1 MPQDA
6 DWPQAEAARLL
17 WRRGQLGQAPDAMR
31 AGLALSGGGIRS
43 ATLSLGMLQAL
54 ARAGRLERFDY
65 LSTVSGGGYAGGF
78 MCSLFTPQSVRSG
91 ASASPSAA
99 ELMQARDDALAQLAA
114 VEQRADEAGQHQ
126 PPSSP
131 RGARAIEWL
140 RDSGRYLAPNGGGD
154 YFYALVLWLR
164 NLVAVHYVIG
174 LSLVLSLALL
184 SVINLALAPQLP
196 ASLPA
201 LPLPWNAGALY
212 LWLAALVALLGV
224 LPLGVGYWCTQ
235 LPARS
240 SGAGWACW
248 GAGLLTRSSILAFVA
263 GPIIAFAGWRQPWA
277 AWTALAGAVAWL
289 GWLWFA
295 IGWTRGVLAQDG
307 ASARELMRVN
317 RTRVTQWLAHA
328 TGIALA
334 LLAIALVLAAATW
347 VLQWLVL
354 GRAVH
359 GVSVAAF
366 VAVLLGLQKFW
377 SSRSAQAPDA
387 AGMKRLLMRLAPL
400 LFALLLG
407 LWLLLMWGIVAVWL
421 AGGDLHSVPCAALV
435 ALLLLG
441 LITGVTFQFL
451 NLSTLQNLY
460 TARIVRAYLGASN
473 AARAG
478 SDRGEAITEPHP
490 RDDMSLDQYY
500 GSDGRHPTS
509 LAPLHLINVTINDT
523 VASKSALVYQD
534 RKGLPLAIT
543 PEGYLVDGQLQPRG
557 PARRSGFERLSLGR
571 WIGISGA
578 AFAPGLGRG
587 TTPELALLAVLLN
600 LRLGYWW
607 RTARARARD
616 LLAWGF
622 GVQVHLYRELRGR
635 FLGTGERFWYLTDG
649 GHFDNTAVYELLR
662 RRVEFIL
669 ALDNGADPDYQFGDV
684 ANLIRLARVDFGATF
699 EPLVPPAALAD
710 LFGDPGGFERGSRKG
725 RHFLLGYR
733 VRLPAA
739 QGMPAA
745 TSTLVF
751 VKPRLI
757 EDASLDLVQY
767 QATHPAFPQQSTAE
781 QFFDE
786 AQWESYRRLGMSLGE
801 ALLAHLPPAP
811 DPDPW
816 RTLAGA

>member
-1 MPQDA
+1 MQYLCCMQQDA

-43 ATLSLGMLQAL
+43 ATISLGMLQAL

-65 LSTVSGGGYAGGF
+65 LSPVSGGGYAGSF

-91 ASASPSAA
+91 ASANPTAV

-126 PPSSP
+126 QPSSS

-164 NLVAVHYVIG
+164 NLVAVQYVIG

-317 RTRVTQWLAHA
+317 RTRVTQWLSLA

-334 LLAIALVLAAATW
+334 LLAIALVLVAAMW

-366 VAVLLGLQKFW
+366 VA
-377 SSRSAQAPDA
+377 
-387 AGMKRLLMRLAPL
+387 
-400 LFALLLG
+400 LLLG
-407 LWLLLMWGIVAVWL
+407 RWLLLMWGIVAVWL

-534 RKGLPLAIT
+534 RRGLPLAIT
-543 PEGYLVDGQLQPRG
+543 REGYLVDGQLQPRG

-684 ANLIRLARVDFGATF
+684 ANLIRLARVDFGAVF
-699 EPLVPPAALAD
+699 EPLVPPGALAD
-710 LFGDPGGFERGSRKG
+710 LFGNAGGFARGSRQG